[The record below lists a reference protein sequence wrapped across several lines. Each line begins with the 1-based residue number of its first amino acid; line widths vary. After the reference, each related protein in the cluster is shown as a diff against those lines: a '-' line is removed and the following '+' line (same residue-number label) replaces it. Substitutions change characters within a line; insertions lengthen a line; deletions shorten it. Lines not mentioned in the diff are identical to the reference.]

1 MDQSDFGMF
10 SFISFKKKAKIQ
22 IIFHI
27 LQYDN
32 IHNTSILRTYVPAIK
47 QKYLTKADPA
57 PVRRACPPPSEKI
70 YILFQYVHYYNFD

>member
-1 MDQSDFGMF
+1 MAQSKKKSRWPNVKKSLAHWWPNAVMDQSDFGMF

-47 QKYLTKADPA
+47 QKYF
-57 PVRRACPPPSEKI
+57 I
-70 YILFQYVHYYNFD
+70 

>member
-10 SFISFKKKAKIQ
+10 SFISLKKKAKIQ
-22 IIFHI
+22 SIFHI

-47 QKYLTKADPA
+47 QKYF
-57 PVRRACPPPSEKI
+57 I
-70 YILFQYVHYYNFD
+70 